1 MDESN
6 VATAMREQR
15 RVELRSLTIATSRLY
30 ESVSAAVARPADSS
44 IGGWKVVRVPLAE
57 FGVTLVL
64 AESTAANI
72 PITIPAD
79 QAQHGVLTVR
89 QGRIR
94 IAYEGLDPAIE
105 IGPEN
110 SPLILPEAI
119 ERTTIVSEHPATVF
133 CVLLGRSSGNGSAV
147 DSRAF
152 DRAE

>member
-57 FGVTLVL
+57 L
-64 AESTAANI
+64 TAANM